1 MSRILKRPMFRR
13 GGSSNQGIMTGL
25 VDRKGYDIGGIDR
38 ERLEADTRTIT
49 DLLDEY
55 APISKTRVPYGQ
67 FGLNIASGMP
77 ITEALRDPYKQF
89 TTADDAR
96 RALIDKRKQGAL
108 STALSSQMKKAKTP
122 TLKQGVNT
130 TDQVLFG
137 VQPGKTGYFS
147 TEQLL
152 AAQGKITPVDN
163 RMSFT
168 FDAESNTLTQL
179 PVSEVE
185 RMRDN
190 KAKAREIVGSVN
202 TVKRL
207 KDKMIADLKDTPTG
221 VTGGVFGLLEATSD
235 QFAQATQAL
244 GFNQNSLDFDIN
256 TSEKLDKY
264 LDGKGITKGAANFA
278 AMKSSVINLAYM
290 LAKIK
295 EPGNPRLSEGDIIRQ
310 MDRIKFGQSRD
321 VFAAALN
328 NIFEDEVIGARGQIE
343 GYGLNPDDYFK
354 PSKTSTEDTTGKKTI
369 RGKVVD
375 DNDPAGI
382 R

>member
-343 GYGLNPDDYFK
+343 GYGLNPDDYFNVGK
-354 PSKTSTEDTTGKKTI
+354 DTKDATGTGQRGMEKT
-369 RGKVVD
+369 
-375 DNDPAGI
+375 NDPAGI

>member
-321 VFAAALN
+321 VFVAALN

-343 GYGLNPDDYFK
+343 GYGLNPDDYFNVGK
-354 PSKTSTEDTTGKKTI
+354 DTKDATGTGQRGMEKT
-369 RGKVVD
+369 
-375 DNDPAGI
+375 NDPAGI

>member
-190 KAKAREIVGSVN
+190 EAKAREIVGSIN
-202 TVKRL
+202 TVGRL
-207 KDKMIADLKDTPTG
+207 KNKMLADLKDTPTG

-343 GYGLNPDDYFK
+343 GYGLNPDDYFNVGK
-354 PSKTSTEDTTGKKTI
+354 DTKDATGTGQRGMEKT
-369 RGKVVD
+369 
-375 DNDPAGI
+375 NDPAGI

>member
-1 MSRILKRPMFRR
+1 MFRR
-13 GGSSNQGIMTGL
+13 GGSPNQGIMTGL
-25 VDRKGYDIGGIDR
+25 VDRKGYNIGGIDR
-38 ERLEADTRTIT
+38 EKLEADRQTIS
-49 DLLDEY
+49 DLMAEF
-55 APISKTRVPYGQ
+55 APVPKTRVPYGQ

-89 TTADDAR
+89 TTADDQR
-96 RALIDKRKQGAL
+96 RGLIAKRDQGAV

-185 RMRDN
+185 RKRDN
-190 KAKAREIVGSVN
+190 QAKAREIVGSVN
-202 TVKRL
+202 TVGRL
-207 KDKMIADLKDTPTG
+207 KDKMIAGLKDTPTG

-244 GFNQNSLDFDIN
+244 GFNKNSLDFDIN

-343 GYGLNPDDYFK
+343 GYGLNPDDYFNVGK
-354 PSKTSTEDTTGKKTI
+354 DTEDATGTSQRGIKTTTA
-369 RGKVVD
+369 
-375 DNDPAGI
+375 PADV
-382 R
+382 RQFLK

>member
-1 MSRILKRPMFRR
+1 MFRR
-13 GGSSNQGIMTGL
+13 GGSPNQGIMTGL
-25 VDRKGYDIGGIDR
+25 VDRKGYNIGGIDR
-38 ERLEADTRTIT
+38 EKLEADRQTIS
-49 DLLDEY
+49 DLMAEF
-55 APISKTRVPYGQ
+55 APVPKTRVPYGQ

-96 RALIDKRKQGAL
+96 RALLAKREQGAL
-108 STALSSQMKKAKTP
+108 STALAGQLKKPKTP

-168 FDAESNTLTQL
+168 FDADSNTLTQL

-185 RMRDN
+185 RKRDN
-190 KAKAREIVGSVN
+190 QAKAREIVGSIN
-202 TVKRL
+202 TVGRL

-244 GFNQNSLDFDIN
+244 GFNKNSLDFDIN

-343 GYGLNPDDYFK
+343 GYGLNPDDYFNVGEDAEDATG
-354 PSKTSTEDTTGKKTI
+354 TSQRGIKKT
-369 RGKVVD
+369 
-375 DNDPAGI
+375 NDPANV
-382 R
+382 RQFLK

>member
-25 VDRKGYDIGGIDR
+25 VDRKGYNIGGIDR

-343 GYGLNPDDYFK
+343 GYGLNPDDYFNVGK
-354 PSKTSTEDTTGKKTI
+354 DTKDATGTGQRGMEKT
-369 RGKVVD
+369 
-375 DNDPAGI
+375 NDPAGI